1 LRPDSL
7 ALPFARSTLIPYL
20 SIMLTFLATITK
32 HAEGLL
38 ALERSIPWH
47 DLTQFFAAIALGDE
61 RAMDLDCAVCPLLV
75 ERF

>member
-1 LRPDSL
+1 
-7 ALPFARSTLIPYL
+7 
-20 SIMLTFLATITK
+20 MLTFLDTIAK